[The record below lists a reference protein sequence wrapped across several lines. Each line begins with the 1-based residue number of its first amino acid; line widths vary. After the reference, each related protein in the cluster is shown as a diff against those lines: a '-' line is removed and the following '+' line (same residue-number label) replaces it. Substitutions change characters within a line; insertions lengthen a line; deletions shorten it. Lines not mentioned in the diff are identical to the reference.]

1 LSKQPASSERPASSL
16 RLLNAVCEDAARLLS
31 DREERPLSF
40 IEKLG
45 LNIHLAICRGCR
57 RYKRSLAILRQIL
70 RRAAARDAAIED
82 VKLPNDARQRI
93 STRLS
98 EQERRP

>member
-1 LSKQPASSERPASSL
+1 MSKQPASSDRPAGSL

-45 LNIHLAICRGCR
+45 LNIHLAICGGCR
-57 RYKRSLAILRQIL
+57 RYRRSLRILREL
-70 RRAAARDAAIED
+70 VRRARNRDEAAED
-82 VKLPNDARQRI
+82 PKLPDDARQRI
-93 STRLS
+93 ATRLS
-98 EQERRP
+98 ENDSTP

>member
-31 DREERPLSF
+31 DREERPLTF
-40 IEKLG
+40 IEKVG

-57 RYKRSLAILRQIL
+57 RYRRSLAILRQIL
-70 RRAAARDAAIED
+70 KRAGLRDPAADD
-82 VKLPNDARQRI
+82 VKLPDDARQRI
-93 STRLS
+93 SNHLTQRDS
-98 EQERRP
+98 NP